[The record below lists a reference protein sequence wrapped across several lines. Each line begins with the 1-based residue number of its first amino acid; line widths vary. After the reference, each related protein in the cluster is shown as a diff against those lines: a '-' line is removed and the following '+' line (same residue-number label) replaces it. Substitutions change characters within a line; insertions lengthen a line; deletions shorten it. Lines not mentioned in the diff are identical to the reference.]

1 MHFTRRISGSY
12 RQGRDAESGLKLLK
26 SESNVDASI
35 MVGPNVRFTRALI
48 RPRVRKGT
56 LTALLANLEAA
67 VPVAGMSHSWL
78 SPLKS
83 TRTIVFLLTVTQSL
97 VSL

>member
-35 MVGPNVRFTRALI
+35 MVGPNVRFTRAPI
-48 RPRVRKGT
+48 RPRKGT